1 MSNLRSDIRQALT
14 EIVSSLGENQT
25 IEKKV
30 AKKQILE
37 KLGASDDKAW
47 GVSAGGISV
56 FQSNLSNIVDDM
68 RKKGLL
74 STPSSD
80 TYGHHGMGSTV
91 ASRTRVGSEKKEEVK
106 KAYNAYG
113 EIPVA
118 VERKAYNAYGE
129 IPVVEEPKK
138 VEEPKVV
145 EEPKKV
151 VDKPISFDNDE
162 KIVLIEEP
170 KKPVVKS
177 KVDSDDL
184 FEGLDEPKSEAE
196 RLFRGHIRERGIGLL
211 NMAINY
217 FVGKKGQGGCYGDYT
232 VGDEACDGNPSCPLR
247 GFCKKEKDMR

>member
-1 MSNLRSDIRQALT
+1 MSNLRSEIRQALT

-47 GVSAGGISV
+47 GVSSGGISV

-80 TYGHHGMGSTV
+80 TYGHPNMGS
-91 ASRTRVGSEKKEEVK
+91 VK
-106 KAYNAYG
+106 KNG
-113 EIPVA
+113 D
-118 VERKAYNAYGE
+118 VERKAFNPYEVKATE
-129 IPVVEEPKK
+129 DVVRKAFNPYELKEEPKK
-138 VEEPKVV
+138 A
-145 EEPKKV
+145 
-151 VDKPISFDNDE
+151 VDKPISFDNDD

-170 KKPVVKS
+170 KKPMLKS
-177 KVDSDDL
+177 KVDADDILSDL
-184 FEGLDEPKSEAE
+184 EEPKSDAE
-196 RLFRGHIRERGIGLL
+196 RIFRAYVKERGVSLL
-211 NMAINY
+211 NTAIND

-232 VGDEACDGNPSCPLR
+232 EGDDACDGNPSCPLR
-247 GFCKKEKDMR
+247 GFCKKEKMLGK

>member
-1 MSNLRSDIRQALT
+1 MSNLRSEIRQALT

-47 GVSAGGISV
+47 GVSSGGISV

-80 TYGHHGMGSTV
+80 TYGHPNMGS
-91 ASRTRVGSEKKEEVK
+91 VK
-106 KAYNAYG
+106 KNG
-113 EIPVA
+113 E
-118 VERKAYNAYGE
+118 VERKAFNPYE
-129 IPVVEEPKK
+129 LKEEPKK
-138 VEEPKVV
+138 A
-145 EEPKKV
+145 
-151 VDKPISFDNDE
+151 VDKPISFDNDD

-170 KKPVVKS
+170 KKPMLKS
-177 KVDSDDL
+177 KVDADDILSDL
-184 FEGLDEPKSEAE
+184 EEPKSDAE
-196 RLFRGHIRERGIGLL
+196 RIFRAYVKERGVSLL
-211 NMAINY
+211 NTAIND

-232 VGDEACDGNPSCPLR
+232 EGDDACDGNPSCPLR
-247 GFCKKEKDMR
+247 GFCKKEKMLGK